1 MAKIMQNENSY
12 TRLIREC
19 DSRAGLL
26 GKKQNI
32 EKTTQNG
39 KTQKYLCDEEQ
50 SMKKERLANSKT
62 KESNDRERKKR
73 HSVPKCSEY
82 SDHMSGVNQ
91 LLQRKLDKELKY
103 MQKEMLT
110 ICRSISDK
118 QRNVQCRHRK
128 LSLTSTSR
136 KASIE
141 SSIRKLHVEEVKSS
155 RLTKK

>member
-1 MAKIMQNENSY
+1 MAKTVRKDISFKKH
-12 TRLIREC
+12 LIEC
-19 DSRAGLL
+19 DLRAVTLSEQQNT
-26 GKKQNI
+26 KKAM
-32 EKTTQNG
+32 QNG
-39 KTQKYLCDEEQ
+39 KTYIYLCNEER

-62 KESNDRERKKR
+62 KESNDRERKR

-110 ICRSISDK
+110 NCRLISDK
-118 QRNVQCRHRK
+118 QRNVQYRHRK

-136 KASIE
+136 KTSIE
-141 SSIRKLHVEEVKSS
+141 SSIHCKNEVFH
-155 RLTKK
+155 